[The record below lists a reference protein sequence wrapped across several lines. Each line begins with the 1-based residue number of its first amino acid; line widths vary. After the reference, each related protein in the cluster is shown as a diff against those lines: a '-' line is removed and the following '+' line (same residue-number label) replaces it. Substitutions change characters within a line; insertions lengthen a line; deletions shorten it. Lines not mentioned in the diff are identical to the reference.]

1 MYIRAGKYGLGIR
14 LMTTLLWLNLLPLAG
29 QDQAFYAQHFH
40 NRIVYNPS
48 YAGDSEI
55 PGIVLHSR
63 QQWFG
68 WEGAPSSNLL
78 MAHSRLKDKN
88 AGVGISLAYDRMG
101 PLVYGGIAGIYSYSV
116 QLSEKYTLGMG
127 LQGELRYRQLK
138 LSQLQL
144 VDQGDLMFSEDPG
157 FRVSPNFGVGLHLD
171 HEQYSVNLSIPRLL
185 NEKLSPFEG
194 TSSQWS
200 RFGRSVYLGADL
212 KLSVSQDMTIIPSVQ
227 MAASKGRSPWI
238 EVSGHMVYLDKIRAG
253 LFYRYDR
260 TIGGMV
266 SYLIRETW
274 IFGYGYD
281 ISLGFPMVNP
291 GTHEIYLG
299 YNLPFNKLKTISP
312 RQF

>member
-1 MYIRAGKYGLGIR
+1 MHIRTGTYDLWKGL
-14 LMTTLLWLNLLPLAG
+14 MVALLWLNLLPVAG
-29 QDQAFYAQHFH
+29 QEQSFYAQHFH
-40 NRIVYNPS
+40 NRLIYNPS
-48 YAGDSEI
+48 YAGESEI

-88 AGVGISLAYDRMG
+88 AGVGISLAFDRMG
-101 PLVYGGIAGIYSYSV
+101 PLVYGGISGIYSYTV
-116 QLSEKYTLGMG
+116 QLSEKYKLVMG

-144 VDQGDLMFSEDPG
+144 VDQGDLLFSQDPG
-157 FRVSPNFGVGLHLD
+157 FSVSPNFGVGLHLD
-171 HEQYSVNLSIPRLL
+171 HERYSVNLSIPRLL
-185 NEKLSPFEG
+185 NEKLSPYDG

-200 RFGRSVYLGADL
+200 RFGRSIYLGADL
-212 KLSVSQDMTIIPSVQ
+212 KLSVSQEVQLIPSIQ

-266 SYLIRETW
+266 SYLIRETLV
-274 IFGYGYD
+274 FGYGYD

>member
-1 MYIRAGKYGLGIR
+1 MNIRTGRYALWKGL
-14 LMTTLLWLNLLPLAG
+14 TVALLWLVLLPLAG
-29 QDQAFYAQHFH
+29 QDQSFYAQHFH
-40 NRIVYNPS
+40 NRMIYNPS

-63 QQWFG
+63 QQWLG

-88 AGVGISLAYDRMG
+88 AGVGVSLAFDRMG
-101 PLVYGGIAGIYSYSV
+101 PLVYGGISGLYSYTV
-116 QLSEKYTLGMG
+116 QLSDAYTLGMG

-144 VDQGDLMFSEDPG
+144 VDQGDLLFSEDPG
-157 FRVSPNFGVGLHLD
+157 FTVSPNFGVGFHLY
-171 HEQYSVNLSIPRLL
+171 HEKYSVNFSIPRLL

-194 TSSQWS
+194 SSSQWS

-212 KLSVSQDMTIIPSVQ
+212 KLAVSQELTLVPSLQ
-227 MAASKGRSPWI
+227 MAVSKGRSPWI
-238 EVSGHMVYLDKIRAG
+238 EVSGHMVYLDKFRAG

-260 TIGGMV
+260 TFGGMV
-266 SYLIRETW
+266 SYLIRETLV
-274 IFGYGYD
+274 FGYGYD
-281 ISLGFPMVNP
+281 MSLGFPMVNP
-291 GTHEIYLG
+291 GTHEIYMG
-299 YNLPFNKLKTISP
+299 YNLPFNRLKTISP

>member
-1 MYIRAGKYGLGIR
+1 MHIRTGTYDLWKGLVVA
-14 LMTTLLWLNLLPLAG
+14 LLWLNLLPLAG
-29 QDQAFYAQHFH
+29 QDQSFYAQHFH
-40 NRIVYNPS
+40 NRMVYNPS
-48 YAGDSEI
+48 YAGDTEI

-68 WEGAPSSNLL
+68 WEGAPSSNVL

-88 AGVGISLAYDRMG
+88 AGIGISLAFDRMG
-101 PLVYGGIAGIYSYSV
+101 PLDYGGISGIYSYTV
-116 QLSEKYTLGMG
+116 HLSGKYTLGMG
-127 LQGELRYRQLK
+127 LQAELRYRQLK

-144 VDQGDLMFSEDPG
+144 VDQGDLLFSEDPG
-157 FRVSPNFGVGLHLD
+157 FTVSPNFGVGFHLD
-171 HEQYSVNLSIPRLL
+171 HEKYSVNISIPRLL

-200 RFGRSVYLGADL
+200 RFGRWLYFGADM
-212 KLSVSQDMTIIPSVQ
+212 KLSVSQEWTVIPSIQ
-227 MAASKGRSPWI
+227 MAISKGRSPWI
-238 EVSGHMVYLDKIRAG
+238 EVSGHMVYLEKIRAG

-260 TIGGMV
+260 TFGAMV
-266 SYLIRETW
+266 SYVIRGSL